1 VLEEGA
7 DIFALEVPPSL
18 ANKTLTASGI
28 RARTGLNVI
37 ALQEGDEAVTNPP
50 ASARLPPGGEIIVIG
65 STEQRIAFTREFA
78 R

>member
-1 VLEEGA
+1 VVLEEGA

-28 RARTGLNVI
+28 RAR
-37 ALQEGDEAVTNPP
+37 
-50 ASARLPPGGEIIVIG
+50 SAF
-65 STEQRIAFTREFA
+65 AREFA